1 MLLDIKKEILRKFL
15 SQFDEIPFEVEL
27 LNEGQFTIGTG
38 APAFKVK
45 ITKPISMA
53 DLRDSTSLALGE
65 AYMDGRLLVEGDLFT
80 ALTLV
85 MSHSNKFSVDTKSM
99 RKLLHTSTKA
109 DNQKREVTYHY
120 DIGNDFYKLWLG
132 KTMNYSCAYFK
143 TDDDTLDQAQ
153 ENKTDHLLKKLQ
165 LTEGMRLLDIGSGWG
180 HLLIK
185 AAQEYGVKSV
195 GITLSEEQAR
205 ESRQRVAAAN
215 LSDLVEIKVMD
226 YRDLMKTGWMFDRI
240 VSVGMIEHV
249 GRSNYDLF
257 LKNVDKVLK
266 PGGLFLL
273 HYISALKESDGD
285 PWIRKYIFPGG
296 TIPSLREIV
305 HLCGEH
311 RFFTLDVESLR
322 RHYTKT
328 LLCWHANFLDEMDTI
343 KTMFDDRFVRMWE
356 LYLVACAANFNCGGI
371 DLHQILMSKGTNNDL
386 PLTRPY

>member
-1 MLLDIKKEILRKFL
+1 MLLDIKKEIAKKFL

-27 LNEGQFTIGTG
+27 LNEDRFTIGTG
-38 APAFKVK
+38 SPVFKVK
-45 ITKPISMA
+45 ITKPITMA
-53 DLRDSTSLALGE
+53 ELRDSTSLALGE
-65 AYMDGRLLVEGDLFT
+65 AYMDGGILVEGDLFT

-85 MSHSNKFSVDTKSM
+85 MSHSNKFSVDKKSM

-109 DNQKREVTYHY
+109 ENQKKEVTYHY

-132 KTMNYSCAYFK
+132 NTLNYSCAYFK

-153 ENKTDHLLKKLQ
+153 ENKTDHLLKKLH
-165 LTEGMRLLDIGSGWG
+165 LAKDMHLLDIGCGWG

-185 AAQEYGVKSV
+185 AAKEYGVKSV

-215 LSDLVEIKVMD
+215 LSDLVDIKVMD
-226 YRDLMKTGWMFDRI
+226 YRDLMKSDWMFDRI

-328 LLCWHANFLDEMDTI
+328 LLCWHANFLNEMDTI
-343 KTMFDDRFVRMWE
+343 KTMFDDRFIRMWE

-371 DLHQILMSKGTNNDL
+371 DLHQILMSKGTNNEL